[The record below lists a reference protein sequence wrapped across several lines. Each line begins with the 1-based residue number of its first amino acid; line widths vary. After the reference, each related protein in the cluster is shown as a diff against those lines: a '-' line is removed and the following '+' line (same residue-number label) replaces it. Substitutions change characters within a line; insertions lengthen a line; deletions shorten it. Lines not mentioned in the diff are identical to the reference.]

1 MQIRAAFTVIVIV
14 IIMLFISPALTGVT
28 FAGVLVVLIVTK
40 FFMGEMV
47 KAQKKIQGAKEK
59 MTQTSLESF

>member
-1 MQIRAAFTVIVIV
+1 MQIRAAFTVIIIV
-14 IIMLFISPALTGVT
+14 IIMLVISPALTGVT

-47 KAQKKIQGAKEK
+47 KA
-59 MTQTSLESF
+59 